1 MPSFSY
7 KAISQNGS
15 VVSGVIEAD
24 TVEAATL
31 MLSNQGFIPSKV
43 QEERASGMSS
53 LMQQI
58 NLRLK
63 PIKPEE
69 LILMT
74 KQFRTMLVAGLSM
87 VQTLDI
93 LQHQVQNE
101 RLKNMLAA
109 ILMDIKGGKSLTE
122 AFLQHEK
129 VLSPLYVSM
138 VNAGETSGSLPEV
151 LERLVYLLEHEHK
164 VKSDIKS
171 ALQYPKIVV
180 IALGIAFFVL
190 LTFVIPTF
198 VTVFRG
204 AGLDLPLPT
213 KMALALYEF
222 LRNYWYILLV
232 ALAGAIA
239 SYRWYVKTPAGRL
252 MRDALVLKIPVI
264 GSLFQR
270 ASMARFA
277 SIFSILQISG
287 IPVLL
292 SLDMLA
298 GTIGNEAIAREFRR
312 IKVLLEEGR
321 GISSPLR
328 SAKYFTPMVVDMIAV
343 GEETGALDEMLKQ
356 VAIHYDDEVE
366 YAVKRLSEAIG
377 PLLIVGLAVVV
388 GFFALAIFLPLWDLT
403 QMVR

>member
-1 MPSFSY
+1 MPTFSY
-7 KAISQNGS
+7 RAINQNGS

-24 TVEAATL
+24 NVESASL
-31 MLSNQGFIPSKV
+31 MLSSQGFIPSKV
-43 QEERASGMSS
+43 EEDRASGLNA
-53 LMQQI
+53 LMEQI
-58 NLRLK
+58 KLTLT

-74 KQFRTMLVAGLSM
+74 KQFRTMLAAGLSM
-87 VQTLDI
+87 VQILDI
-93 LQHQVQNE
+93 LEHQVQNM

-109 ILMDIKGGKSLTE
+109 ILLDIKGGKSLTE
-122 AFLQHEK
+122 AFRRHEK
-129 VLSPLYVSM
+129 ILSPLYVSM

-180 IALGIAFFVL
+180 GALVIAFFIL

-198 VTVFRG
+198 VTIFEG
-204 AGLDLPLPT
+204 AGIELPLPT
-213 KMALALYEF
+213 KIALALYYF
-222 LRNYWYILLV
+222 LSNYWYILLV
-232 ALAGAIA
+232 ALVGFIVL
-239 SYRWYVKTPAGRL
+239 YRWYVKTPAGRL
-252 MRDALVLKIPVI
+252 FRDGLVLKIPVL

-270 ASMARFA
+270 AAMARFA
-277 SIFSILQISG
+277 SIFSILQTSG

-298 GTIGNEAIAREFRR
+298 GTIGNEAIASEFRR
-312 IKVLLEEGR
+312 VRTLLEEGR

-328 SAKYFTPMVVDMIAV
+328 SAKYFTPMVVDMVAV
-343 GEETGALDEMLKQ
+343 GEETGALDEMLRQ
-356 VAIHYDDEVE
+356 VAVHYDDEVE
-366 YAVKRLSEAIG
+366 YAVKRLSDAIG
-377 PLLIVGLAVVV
+377 PALIVCLAFVV